1 MKWKLYQSFRFKS
14 VPYMKS
20 ISLFFIF
27 TILVISMV
35 TAQDEQSPISKFLT
49 KRGYAFPDSSK
60 RNLQHVKVGQWPDT
74 LYYNT
79 RYKAKIMGSLTIP
92 ITFSSIE
99 ITSGKAVVSPNVS
112 LGLGYTWFYGDFIFG
127 EDEKITVNPTFFFGV
142 LGDAGIENNFSLN
155 KLAGFFAGGFV
166 GIGAF
171 TLFAGYDI
179 INKYPLIGL
188 GGRVDF
194 FTISQ
199 NFLHVFGKVHEV
211 RKHKSIALPITGE

>member
-1 MKWKLYQSFRFKS
+1 MKLIFLCT
-14 VPYMKS
+14 
-20 ISLFFIF
+20 LFFIF
-27 TILVISMV
+27 SASTIVV
-35 TAQDEQSPISKFLT
+35 AQDLRNPNTKFLT
-49 KRGYAFPDSSK
+49 KRGYNFPDSAK
-60 RNLQHVKVGQWPDT
+60 TNTIPGKTGQWPDT

-79 RYKAKIMGSLTIP
+79 TYTARLMGSLTIP

-99 ITSGKAVVSPNVS
+99 ISNGKAIVSPNVS
-112 LGLGYTWFYGDFIFG
+112 LGLGYTWFYGDFIFN
-127 EDEKITVNPTFFFGV
+127 ENDKMTVEPTFFFGL

-155 KLAGFFAGGFV
+155 RLAGFFAGGFV
-166 GIGAF
+166 GIGSF
-171 TLFAGYDI
+171 TLFGGYDV

-199 NFLHVFGKVHEV
+199 KYLHVFGKVHEV

>member
-1 MKWKLYQSFRFKS
+1 
-14 VPYMKS
+14 MKS
-20 ISLFFIF
+20 YFPILFFLLLTTSVAI
-27 TILVISMV
+27 
-35 TAQDEQSPISKFLT
+35 AQETQRPISKFLT
-49 KRGYAFPDSSK
+49 KRGYTFPDSIKNHTIPS
-60 RNLQHVKVGQWPDT
+60 RSNQWPDT

-79 RYKAKIMGSLTIP
+79 PYKARLMGSLTIP

-99 ITSGKAVVSPNVS
+99 ITNGNAVVSPNVS
-112 LGLGYTWFYGDFIFG
+112 LGLGYTWFHGDFIFN
-127 EDEKITVNPTFFFGV
+127 EDDKITVDPTYFFGL

-155 KLAGFFAGGFV
+155 RLAGFFAGGFV

-171 TLFAGYDI
+171 TIFGGYDI
-179 INKYPLIGL
+179 INKYPLVGI

-211 RKHKSIALPITGE
+211 RKHKSIAKPITGE